1 MPSLSELV
9 ARAREAKPRTLDRRL
24 LFDQDASAQI
34 AQVEAELAA
43 VLADTD
49 KRLGEGGGAAALQQ
63 RLDELRAASAGT
75 LVTFRL
81 TEIPG
86 DQWADI
92 TTTCPPRPDSQQ
104 DAQLGYNL
112 TAAAKKALPIM
123 TQYLDGDELVDVP
136 EDAWDVIWGLNDWD
150 LLEDGVLN
158 LQWLGPIQRAEA
170 AAKKSLAASEPTPD
184 SPPDSGSPSSGSTG
198 GSPGSASV
206 FTTTAT
212 GGSTSPTSRRKPN
225 STRTSARS

>member
-1 MPSLSELV
+1 MSSFDELI
-9 ARAREAKPRTLDRRL
+9 ARAREAKPRTLDRQV
-24 LFDQDASAQI
+24 LFDQDASEQI

-49 KRLGEGGGAAALQQ
+49 QRLGEDGGAAALQQ
-63 RLDELRAASAGT
+63 RLDELRSASAGT

-86 DQWADI
+86 DQWSDI
-92 TTTCPPRPDSQQ
+92 NTTCPPRPESAQ
-104 DAQLGYNL
+104 DRHLGYNL

-123 TQYLDGDELVDVP
+123 AQYLDGDELVDVP
-136 EDAWDVIWGLNDWD
+136 EDAWAVIWRLNDWD

-158 LQWLGPIQRAEA
+158 LQYLGPIERSEA

-184 SPPDSGSPSSGSTG
+184 SPPDSESPSSGSTG
-198 GSPGSASV
+198 GSPGSASAS
-206 FTTTAT
+206 TTTST
-212 GGSTSPTSRRKPN
+212 GGSTSPTSKRKPS